1 MALGHGGGAPTR
13 GREGGRAEEDQ
24 HRVGKAMGY
33 LDWRKWG
40 QRDGL
45 HARRRAAAGMVV
57 DGVEQNREGCF
68 IGPKESEDKLAR
80 E

>member
-1 MALGHGGGAPTR
+1 
-13 GREGGRAEEDQ
+13 
-24 HRVGKAMGY
+24 MGY

-45 HARRRAAAGMVV
+45 HARRRVAAGMVV
-57 DGVEQNREGCF
+57 NGMEQNREGCF